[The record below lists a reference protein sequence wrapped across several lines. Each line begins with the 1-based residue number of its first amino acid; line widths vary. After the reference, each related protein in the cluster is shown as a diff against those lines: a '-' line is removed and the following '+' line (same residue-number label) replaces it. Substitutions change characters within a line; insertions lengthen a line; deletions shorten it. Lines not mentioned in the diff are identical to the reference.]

1 MKQVILTKYGPPEVL
16 QVKEFDN
23 PQPKPNEIRIKV
35 HYAGINFA
43 EIMARMK
50 LYPGGPK
57 PVSVL
62 GWEVSGVVDKIVKEL
77 VRVLLESNV
86 MNKNRG

>member
-16 QVKEFDN
+16 QVKESEN
-23 PQPKPNEIRIKV
+23 PQPKSNEIRIKV

-50 LYPGGPK
+50 LY
-57 PVSVL
+57 
-62 GWEVSGVVDKIVKEL
+62 
-77 VRVLLESNV
+77 
-86 MNKNRG
+86 RGS